1 MGTRENEVQSSE
13 NYAIGGKI
21 PSSVSFQKLFQVFY
35 INFKICFGKTFRRV
49 AQVSIQHK

>member
-21 PSSVSFQKLFQVFY
+21 ALQNLFWEDL
-35 INFKICFGKTFRRV
+35 
-49 AQVSIQHK
+49 